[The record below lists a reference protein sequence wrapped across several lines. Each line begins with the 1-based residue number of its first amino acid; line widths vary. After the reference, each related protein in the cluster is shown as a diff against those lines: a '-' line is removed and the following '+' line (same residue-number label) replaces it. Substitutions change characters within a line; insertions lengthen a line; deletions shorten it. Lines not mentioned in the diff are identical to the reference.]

1 VYSYE
6 ERMRAV
12 LLYIQY
18 DHSASATVRELGYPT
33 TKMLG
38 RWYREYEATGELAT
52 HQKRRSLFSN
62 QQQHS
67 AVDYYF
73 AHGRSISRTIKAL
86 GYPHRD
92 ALKQWIDN
100 ERPGERKV
108 SVRRGSAVPYSQE
121 HKRRAVIELCSR
133 EGSAAAVAA
142 DFRVERPTLYAWKRE
157 LLGEEDTKPMDEPD
171 DCASPQQRDA
181 LQQEVESLHKRIHR
195 LQLEH
200 DILKKANELLKKDQ
214 GVNLQV
220 LSNGEK
226 TVLIDALRA
235 TYRLAELLHQLELP
249 RSSYFYHA
257 ARLKRPGKYQQLR
270 STISEVFEIN
280 KRRYGYRRIGV
291 ALRRAGEGV
300 SEKVIRRIMFEDSL
314 VVCTRRRRGYA
325 SYNGEITPAVD
336 NIVERN
342 FHADAPNRTWLT
354 DITEFQL
361 PAGKVYL
368 SPMIDCFDGMVVS
381 WTIGTSPDAELV
393 NTMLDTAIATL
404 RDGKRPIVHSD
415 RGCHYRWPGWISRM
429 ETAGLTRSMSK
440 KGCSPDNAA
449 CEGFFGRLKNEM
461 YYHRSWTHVSMTA
474 FLDEIDSYI
483 RWYNEERI
491 KLSLG
496 GKSPVEYRASLGL
509 AA

>member
-226 TVLIDALRA
+226 TVLIDAL
-235 TYRLAELLHQLELP
+235 
-249 RSSYFYHA
+249 
-257 ARLKRPGKYQQLR
+257 
-270 STISEVFEIN
+270 
-280 KRRYGYRRIGV
+280 
-291 ALRRAGEGV
+291 
-300 SEKVIRRIMFEDSL
+300 
-314 VVCTRRRRGYA
+314 
-325 SYNGEITPAVD
+325 
-336 NIVERN
+336 
-342 FHADAPNRTWLT
+342 
-354 DITEFQL
+354 
-361 PAGKVYL
+361 
-368 SPMIDCFDGMVVS
+368 
-381 WTIGTSPDAELV
+381 
-393 NTMLDTAIATL
+393 
-404 RDGKRPIVHSD
+404 
-415 RGCHYRWPGWISRM
+415 
-429 ETAGLTRSMSK
+429 
-440 KGCSPDNAA
+440 
-449 CEGFFGRLKNEM
+449 
-461 YYHRSWTHVSMTA
+461 
-474 FLDEIDSYI
+474 
-483 RWYNEERI
+483 
-491 KLSLG
+491 
-496 GKSPVEYRASLGL
+496 
-509 AA
+509 